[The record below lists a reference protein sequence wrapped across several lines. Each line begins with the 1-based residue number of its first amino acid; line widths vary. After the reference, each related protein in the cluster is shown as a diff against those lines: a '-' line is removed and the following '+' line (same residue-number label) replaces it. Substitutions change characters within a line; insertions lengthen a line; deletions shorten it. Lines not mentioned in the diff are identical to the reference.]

1 MARRPP
7 LVTLGRVAENGISPS
22 MLALVEHGARKR
34 PALAHQM
41 RGLIEIRFKERF
53 APVRLT
59 FGDDGVLVE
68 DVDGAGSGEKAP
80 DLVVSGSLPDIV
92 QFASAPLAGGIPKF
106 TDRRGRAAI
115 KRVASRRV
123 RMQGSTRLAQRL
135 LKLLEL

>member
-7 LVTLGRVAENGISPS
+7 RVSLGRVAENGISPS

-34 PALAHQM
+34 PVLARQM

-53 APVRLT
+53 APVRIA
-59 FGDDGVLVE
+59 FGDEGILVE
-68 DVDGAGSGEKAP
+68 DAAGNGQAAP
-80 DLVVSGSLPDIV
+80 ADLVVSGSLPDIV
-92 QFASAPLAGGIPKF
+92 QLASAPLAGGIPKL

>member
-1 MARRPP
+1 MARHPP
-7 LVTLGRVAENGISPS
+7 PVTLGQVAENGISPS

-34 PALAHQM
+34 PVLASQM

-53 APVRLT
+53 APVRLS
-59 FGDDGVLVE
+59 FGGDGILVE
-68 DVDGAGSGEKAP
+68 DAAGDGNGEAP

-92 QFASAPLAGGIPKF
+92 QFASAPRAGGIPKL

-115 KRVASRRV
+115 KRVANRRV